1 MRARERFMEGGG
13 RIGLW
18 TRDRGFRLGRSV
30 RVVTMRVVQ
39 VGEVKRRSRC
49 AEDFVLGSELFEFT
63 LEALIVRQ
71 KSGGMGF

>member
-1 MRARERFMEGGG
+1 
-13 RIGLW
+13 
-18 TRDRGFRLGRSV
+18 
-30 RVVTMRVVQ
+30 MRVVQ